1 MARDYST
8 KYHGVAGDIDQKHW
22 TIKRPTV
29 DKFDGENKFL
39 MGVFKPKILETWKD
53 STNFFCWPWHNQLR
67 LFLIH

>member
-22 TIKRPTV
+22 PIKRPTV

-39 MGVFKPKILETWKD
+39 MGVFKPKILET
-53 STNFFCWPWHNQLR
+53 
-67 LFLIH
+67 